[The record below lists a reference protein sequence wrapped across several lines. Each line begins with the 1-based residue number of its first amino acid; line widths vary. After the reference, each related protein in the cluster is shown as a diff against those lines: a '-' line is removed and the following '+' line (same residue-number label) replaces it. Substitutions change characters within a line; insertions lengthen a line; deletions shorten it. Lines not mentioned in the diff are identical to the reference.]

1 MVHAFVL
8 MNFTEM
14 IVLKRIVLI
23 TVTLTVFVK
32 MGNAT
37 VMMVLLENIVNFEL
51 VQTNVILKEYVKR
64 TVSVFVIKDL
74 PEMTVL
80 LLIVQIIVIITV
92 HAEIILVTAKI
103 NGLE

>member
-1 MVHAFVL
+1 MVHAFAL
-8 MNFTEM
+8 MNSTEM

-51 VQTNVILKEYVKR
+51 VQMNVILKEFVKR

-80 LLIVQIIVIITV
+80 LLIVLIIVIITV

>member
-1 MVHAFVL
+1 
-8 MNFTEM
+8 
-14 IVLKRIVLI
+14 
-23 TVTLTVFVK
+23 
-32 MGNAT
+32 
-37 VMMVLLENIVNFEL
+37 MMVLLENIVNFEL
-51 VQTNVILKEYVKR
+51 VQMNVILKEFVKR

-80 LLIVQIIVIITV
+80 LLIVLIIVIITV

>member
-51 VQTNVILKEYVKR
+51 VQMNVILKEFVKR

-74 PEMTVL
+74 LEMTVL